1 MSKWQLSSYWQQWRQ
16 PQNSPWS
23 IKLFRQDFM
32 LNSKWRLDLQ
42 YSPSAITY
50 YLFPWWQ
57 CETCTVWKFNHYMW
71 SWCHFYEA
79 DLAVLIIDRRQM
91 FGNVRKWTQTF
102 KREIWF
108 GIKWPHLFF
117 FIEKP
122 NLQKD
127 YWSMLCHIVSFSG
140 WLIWPPSNKKN
151 WPQSLQP
158 LQLMMLTYPRLSKA
172 NEGQCA

>member
-71 SWCHFYEA
+71 SWCYFYEA
-79 DLAVLIIDRRQM
+79 DFAVLIIDRRQM

-108 GIKWPHLFF
+108 GIKRPDLFF
-117 FIEKP
+117 FLSRKKM
-122 NLQKD
+122 QKD
-127 YWSMLCHIVSFSG
+127 YWSMLCHVVSFSG
-140 WLIWPPSNKKN
+140 WFICPPPTKKD
-151 WPQSLQP
+151 
-158 LQLMMLTYPRLSKA
+158 
-172 NEGQCA
+172 